1 MPKVRHFA
9 IATADPDR
17 SASFYETSFGF
28 ERLVEPT
35 PHPLGEYV
43 VVTDGTV
50 LDCAWAAGDSAA
62 VPDLTKPGQLTGPSA
77 QHAVRQAARLADNI
91 VAVLRGGTPAE
102 YRHKYVGS
110 VASLGLYKGV
120 AQVYGVKVKGYPAW
134 FMHRTYHLLRI
145 PSFNRKV
152 RVVIDWTL
160 ALFLRREVV
169 ALGELH
175 EPRGSFTEV
184 TPPVSH

>member
-1 MPKVRHFA
+1 MAVYCGIDWAEGHHD
-9 IATADPDR
+9 IA
-17 SASFYETSFGF
+17 
-28 ERLVEPT
+28 LVDS
-35 PHPLGEYV
+35 
-43 VVTDGTV
+43 DGTLV
-50 LDCAWAAGDSAA
+50 AKRRISESADGFAELTAMLAAAGDSAA
-62 VPDLTKPGQLTGPSA
+62 VPDLTKGPGELTGPSA
-77 QHAVRQAARLADNI
+77 QHAVRQAARLADNL
-91 VAVLRGGTPAE
+91 VAILRGKAPTE